1 MKDRNTTVM
10 GIATILIALSNAA
23 LVWFDG
29 DPGTNIDFA
38 ASFAAIT
45 AGIGLLKAADAK
57 KAADAQ

>member
-10 GIATILIALSNAA
+10 GVATILIAISNAA

-29 DPGTNIDFA
+29 DPGTQIDFA

-57 KAADAQ
+57 KTDAE

>member
-1 MKDRNTTVM
+1 M